1 LSSGC
6 RQVER
11 RRNMT
16 YYASF
21 EPFAIRN
28 HNEEVFR
35 EVSDLRLEKRLRR
48 ASQPRYGRRFA
59 LPFMRML
66 AQPR

>member
-1 LSSGC
+1 
-6 RQVER
+6 
-11 RRNMT
+11 MT
-16 YYASF
+16 YCASF

-28 HNEEVFR
+28 HNEEMFR

-59 LPFMRML
+59 LPFRRML